1 MARGRNVINQ
11 SIQLEGGDEIIKLL
25 KKMGSEGEAAAR
37 KLEQAF
43 GRVEVRRG
51 IQAQFDRL
59 KTSFADLRTAGSRV
73 GKSFSEFSGSL
84 KNVGG
89 ALAATRDKVLLY
101 TAALTGAAAGTAL
114 FVNNSLNRIDDLT
127 DLAASLGVTVE
138 ELQGLKLAGSEAGI
152 EANDFI
158 KIIGGLSDTVDEL
171 NTRTAGAGSAVEK
184 LGTSFTK
191 TEQNGVTIIRGI
203 MATGEETKKA
213 AKEMEKLSPKALALQ
228 RILKQVGVKPG
239 TKLLPIDVLKA
250 VAKAFSGMEDGATKT
265 QMAIDIFGIKL
276 GPKLIP
282 FLNMGEKAIDQY
294 SSTLEQMGVR
304 LSGAEAQAGG
314 TAADRITTLTG
325 IFQQFTDK
333 LVSQFAPDIINA
345 ADTIFASL
353 TANGE
358 DTRKFIAD
366 TGKAIGTLIK
376 DITRL
381 ATRDTANI
389 QNKWIVDLYNW
400 IGKASTLAGDFYNN
414 VLVPGFKAVSDALE
428 PVARMI
434 NEAFGTKVTGTDV
447 AIGAVLFQLIG
458 GFRLLASVIGLGI
471 NSFRLLLDTFRLF
484 GASGKVVV
492 DLFGVFGKGLLS
504 VGRLIP
510 GFAALIGPQGLIALA
525 VIGLGALV
533 YAFWDDIVAFTKQA
547 FSFIVAAVS
556 AGWEGVKAVSSAI
569 WEATKTLYSD
579 SWTGI
584 KTIASDALTAIETVY
599 TDSWAGLKTIATD
612 ARAGMIAATTDVW
625 EAIKTTVADA
635 REGLYTVASE
645 TWGAIRQAA
654 DELGTL
660 LAPVWQG
667 IRDTAAAAFQSV
679 ADLVLQAWSGA
690 SASVV
695 ESAQVIHDAI
705 LTATNVAGDVAGA
718 GQIAAE
724 LVQPFRDA
732 QGQITIITAS
742 FGALARNGLLQVS
755 GAIAG
760 IAAQIRAQIASI
772 IAGVQQAIAAAA
784 RLRAAAAP
792 SRSSSSSTRN
802 ERTFAGGGHVRGPG
816 SGTSDSIPAWL
827 SNGEFVIRAS
837 AVRRYGLDFLRAING
852 MAAGVSLKNAIPG
865 FAGGGLVSMPQ
876 LVVPG
881 MSFGGA
887 GPASAL
893 TLVLGTESFSGL
905 SGPAE
910 TITLLEKA
918 VRARKMRSAGRPSP
932 NATR

>member
-59 KTSFADLRTAGSRV
+59 KTSFTDLRTAGSRV

-213 AKEMEKLSPKALALQ
+213 AKEMEKLSPKAEALQ
-228 RILKQVGVKPG
+228 RILQQVGVKPG

-333 LVSQFAPDIINA
+333 LVSQFAPDIVNA

-353 TANGE
+353 AANGE
-358 DTRKFIAD
+358 DTKKFIAD

-910 TITLLEKA
+910 TITRLEKA

-932 NATR
+932 YATR

>member
-11 SIQLEGGDEIIKLL
+11 SIALEGGDEIIKLL
-25 KKMGSEGEAAAR
+25 KRMGAEGEAAAR

-51 IQAQFDRL
+51 IQSQFDKLR
-59 KTSFADLRTAGSRV
+59 TSFGDLQKAGSRV

-89 ALAATRDKVLLY
+89 AFAATRDKVLLY

-138 ELQGLKLAGSEAGI
+138 ELQGLKLAGNEAGV

-158 KIIGGLSDTVDEL
+158 KIIGSLSDTVDEL
-171 NTRTAGAGSAVEK
+171 NTKTAGADSAIEK

-228 RILKQVGVKPG
+228 RVLKQVGVKPG

-250 VAKAFSGMEDGATKT
+250 VAKAFAGMEDGAIKT
-265 QMAIDIFGIKL
+265 QMAIDIFGVKL

-282 FLNMGEKAIDQY
+282 FLNMGEKAIDRY
-294 SSTLEQMGVR
+294 STTLEQMGVR
-304 LSGAEAQAGG
+304 LSGTEAQAGG

-333 LVSQFAPDIINA
+333 LVSQFAPDITNA

-353 TANGE
+353 TANGAE
-358 DTRKFIAD
+358 TKKFIAE
-366 TGKAIGTLIK
+366 TGKAIGTLIR

-381 ATRDTANI
+381 ATGDTANI

-400 IGKASTLAGDFYNN
+400 IGKASTLAKDLYNN

-428 PVARMI
+428 PVAKMI
-434 NEAFGTKVTGTDV
+434 NEAFGTKLTGTDM
-447 AIGAVLFQLIG
+447 AIGAILFQLIG
-458 GFRLLASVIGLGI
+458 GFRLLASVIGLGTS
-471 NSFRLLLDTFRLF
+471 SFKLLLDTFRLF
-484 GASGKVVV
+484 GASGKVLV
-492 DLFGVFGKGLLS
+492 DLFGFFGKGLLS

-510 GFAALIGPQGLIALA
+510 GFAALIGPQGLIAIA

-547 FSFIVAAVS
+547 FGFIVDAVS
-556 AGWEGVKAVSSAI
+556 TGWEGVKTASSAI
-569 WEATKTLYSD
+569 WEATRTLYAD
-579 SWTGI
+579 TWTGI

-599 TDSWAGLKTIATD
+599 SDSWTGLKTIATD
-612 ARAGMIAATTDVW
+612 ARAGMIAATMDVW
-625 EAIKTTVADA
+625 EGIKTAVSDA
-635 REGLYTVASE
+635 REGLYTVATE
-645 TWGAIRQAA
+645 TWGAIAQAA
-654 DELGTL
+654 NDLGAL

-667 IRDTAAAAFQSV
+667 IRDTAATAFQSV

-695 ESAQVIHDAI
+695 ESAQAIRDAI

-732 QGQITIITAS
+732 QGQITAITAS

-760 IAAQIRAQIASI
+760 AAAQIRAQIASI
-772 IAGVQQAIAAAA
+772 IAAIQQAIAAAA
-784 RLRAAAAP
+784 RLRAAAAS
-792 SRSSSSSTRN
+792 SRSSSSPTRN
-802 ERTFAGGGHVRGPG
+802 ERTFASGGYVRGPG
-816 SGTSDSIPAWL
+816 SPTSDSIPAWL
-827 SNGEFVIRAS
+827 SNGEFVIRAA

-852 MAAGVSLKNAIPG
+852 MAAGISLKNGLPG
-865 FAGGGLVSMPQ
+865 FASGGLVAMPQ
-876 LVVPG
+876 LAMPG
-881 MSFGGA
+881 MSFGGS
-887 GPASAL
+887 GPVSAL
-893 TLVLGTESFSGL
+893 TLVLGAESFSGL
-905 SGPAE
+905 SGPAD
-910 TITLLEKA
+910 TIARLEKA
-918 VRARKMRSAGRPSP
+918 MRARRMRSAGRPSP
-932 NATR
+932 YASR

>member
-213 AKEMEKLSPKALALQ
+213 AKEMEKLSPKAEALQ
-228 RILKQVGVKPG
+228 RILQQVGVKPG

-333 LVSQFAPDIINA
+333 LVSQFAPDIVNA

-353 TANGE
+353 AANGE
-358 DTRKFIAD
+358 DTKKFIAD

-724 LVQPFRDA
+724 LVQPVRDA

-910 TITLLEKA
+910 TITRLEKA

-932 NATR
+932 YATR

>member
-11 SIQLEGGDEIIKLL
+11 SIPLEGGDEIIKLL

-59 KTSFADLRTAGSRV
+59 KTSFTDLRTAGSRV

-114 FVNNSLNRIDDLT
+114 FVNSSLNRIDDLT

-171 NTRTAGAGSAVEK
+171 NTRTTGAGSAVEK

-213 AKEMEKLSPKALALQ
+213 AKEMEKLSPKAEALQ

-250 VAKAFSGMEDGATKT
+250 VAKAFSGMEDGAIKT

-282 FLNMGEKAIDQY
+282 FLNMGERAIDRY
-294 SSTLEQMGVR
+294 STTLEQMGVR

-381 ATRDTANI
+381 ATGDTANI

-400 IGKASTLAGDFYNN
+400 IGKASTLAKNFYSN

-434 NEAFGTKVTGTDV
+434 NEAFGTKLTGTDV
-447 AIGAVLFQLIG
+447 AIGALLFQLIG
-458 GFRLLASVIGLGI
+458 GFRLLASVIGLGLD
-471 NSFRLLLDTFRLF
+471 SFKLLLDTFRLF
-484 GASGKVVV
+484 GASGKVLV
-492 DLFGVFGKGLLS
+492 DLFGVFGKRLLG

-547 FSFIVAAVS
+547 FAFIVDAVS
-556 AGWEGVKAVSSAI
+556 TGWEAVKAVSSAI
-569 WEATKTLYSD
+569 WEGTRTLYAD
-579 SWTGI
+579 TWTGI

-599 TDSWAGLKTIATD
+599 SDSWAGLQTIASD
-612 ARAGMIAATTDVW
+612 ARAGLITVVSDIWTGITA
-625 EAIKTTVADA
+625 TVAMA
-635 REGLYTVASE
+635 RDGLYAAASQ
-645 TWGAIRQAA
+645 TWGAIAQAA
-654 DELGTL
+654 TDLGTL
-660 LAPVWQG
+660 LSPIWQG

-695 ESAQVIHDAI
+695 ESAQAIHDAI

-732 QGQITIITAS
+732 QGQITVITAS

-760 IAAQIRAQIASI
+760 VAAQIRAQLASI
-772 IAGVQQAIAAAA
+772 IAAIQQAIAAAA
-784 RLRAAAAP
+784 RLRAVAAS
-792 SRSSSSSTRN
+792 SRSSDSTTRN

-827 SNGEFVIRAS
+827 SNGEFVIKAA

-865 FAGGGLVSMPQ
+865 FAGGGLVNLPRLAMPA
-876 LVVPG
+876 
-881 MSFGGA
+881 MSFGGG

-893 TLVLGTESFSGL
+893 TLVLGAESFSGL
-905 SGPAE
+905 SGPAD
-910 TITLLEKA
+910 TIARLEKA

-932 NATR
+932 YATR

>member
-11 SIQLEGGDEIIKLL
+11 SIALEGGDEIVAMLR
-25 KKMGSEGEAAAR
+25 KMGTEGEAAAR
-37 KLEQAF
+37 KLESAF
-43 GRVEVRRG
+43 GRVEVRKG

-59 KTSFADLRTAGSRV
+59 KSSFSDLQKAGSRV
-73 GKSFSEFSGSL
+73 GKSFTEFSSSL

-89 ALAATRDKVLLY
+89 AFAATRDKVLLY

-114 FVNNSLNRIDDLT
+114 FVNNSLNRIDNLT

-138 ELQGLKLAGSEAGI
+138 ELQGLKLAGNEAGI

-171 NTRTAGAGSAVEK
+171 NTKTTGANSAVEK
-184 LGTSFTK
+184 LGTSFTR

-213 AKEMEKLSPKALALQ
+213 TKDMEKLSPKALALQ
-228 RILKQVGVKPG
+228 RILKQVGIKPG

-250 VAKAFSGMEDGATKT
+250 VASAFSGMEDGAVKT

-282 FLNMGEKAIDQY
+282 FLNMGEKAIDRY
-294 SSTLEQMGVR
+294 SSTLENMGVR

-314 TAADRITTLTG
+314 SAADRITTLTG

-333 LVSQFAPDIINA
+333 LVAQFAPDIINA
-345 ADTIFASL
+345 ADTIFAGL
-353 TANGE
+353 TDNGAA
-358 DTRKFIAD
+358 TGKFIAD
-366 TGKAIGTLIK
+366 TGKAIGTLIR

-381 ATRDTANI
+381 AIGDTANI

-400 IGKASTLAGDFYNN
+400 IVKASTLASDFYNN

-434 NEAFGTKVTGTDV
+434 NEAFGTKLTGTDV
-447 AIGAVLFQLIG
+447 AIGAILFQLVG

-471 NSFRLLLDTFRLF
+471 DSFKLLLDTFRLF
-484 GASGKVVV
+484 GASGKVLV
-492 DLFGVFGKGLLS
+492 DLFGFFGKGLLG

-547 FSFIVAAVS
+547 FSFIVDAVS

-569 WEATKTLYSD
+569 WEGTRTLYAD
-579 SWTGI
+579 TWTGI
-584 KTIASDALTAIETVY
+584 KAVASDALKAIETVY
-599 TDSWAGLKTIATD
+599 SDSWGALQTIAAD
-612 ARAGMIAATTDVW
+612 ARAGLITVVTDTW
-625 EAIKTTVADA
+625 TGITDTVAMA
-635 REGLYTVASE
+635 RDGLYAAASQ
-645 TWGAIRQAA
+645 TWGAIAQAA
-654 DELGTL
+654 TDLGTL
-660 LAPVWQG
+660 LSPIWQG

-695 ESAQVIHDAI
+695 ESAQAIRDAI
-705 LTATNVAGDVAGA
+705 LTATSVAGDVAGA

-732 QGQITIITAS
+732 QSQIGAITSS
-742 FGALARNGLLQVS
+742 FGTLARNGLLQVS
-755 GAIAG
+755 TAIVSV
-760 IAAQIRAQIASI
+760 AAQIRAQIVSI
-772 IAGVQQAIAAAA
+772 IAAIQQAIAAAA
-784 RLRAAAAP
+784 RLRAAAAA
-792 SRSSSSSTRN
+792 SSSSRSTTRN
-802 ERTFAGGGHVRGPG
+802 ERTFARGGHVRGPG

-827 SNGEFVIRAS
+827 SNGEFVIRAA

-852 MAAGVSLKNAIPG
+852 MAAGASLKNAIPG
-865 FAGGGLVSMPQ
+865 FAAGGLVNLPRLAIPAVSI
-876 LVVPG
+876 
-881 MSFGGA
+881 GGG
-887 GPASAL
+887 GPSSAL
-893 TLVLGTESFSGL
+893 TLVLGVESFSGL
-905 SGPAE
+905 SGPAD
-910 TITLLEKA
+910 TIARLEKA
-918 VRARKMRSAGRPSP
+918 VRARRMRSAGRPSP
-932 NATR
+932 YAAR